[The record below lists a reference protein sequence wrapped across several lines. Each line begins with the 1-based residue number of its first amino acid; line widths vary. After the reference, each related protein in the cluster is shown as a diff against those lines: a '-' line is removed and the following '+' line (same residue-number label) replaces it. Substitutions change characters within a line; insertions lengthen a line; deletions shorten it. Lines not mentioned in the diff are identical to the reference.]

1 MSKKPTLGG
10 AGSADSMSNRMWG
23 GRFTAAPSALM
34 ERINVSVGFDKRL
47 YTQDIAGSKAHARML
62 GDVGILSADDVE
74 AHAYGRCTGPRL
86 AFRPF
91 DVHQRRRVGGCRS
104 GVGRGATSP

>member
-1 MSKKPTLGG
+1 MSKKPNLDG

-62 GDVGILSADDVE
+62 GDVGIYLLMMWRQSVRASMKF
-74 AHAYGRCTGPRL
+74 L
-86 AFRPF
+86 
-91 DVHQRRRVGGCRS
+91 
-104 GVGRGATSP
+104 